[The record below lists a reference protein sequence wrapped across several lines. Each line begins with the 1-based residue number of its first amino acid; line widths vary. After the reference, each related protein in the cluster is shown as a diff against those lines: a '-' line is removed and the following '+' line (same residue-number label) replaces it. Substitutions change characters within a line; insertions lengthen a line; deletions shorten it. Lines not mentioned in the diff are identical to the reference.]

1 MESAETGTGGLD
13 GMDFF
18 FTKQNS
24 SIYVFGKMLSF
35 CDECILEYDR
45 WIDYRMRQNHTVTIS
60 SRLMV
65 LQGSP

>member
-1 MESAETGTGGLD
+1 MESMETMELVELMEWTTSL
-13 GMDFF
+13 
-18 FTKQNS
+18 QNKTA
-24 SIYVFGKMLSF
+24 IRYGKMLSF
-35 CDECILEYDR
+35 CDECILKYDR